1 MESKKWLLSA
11 TAMVLISLV
20 SGSASAQNFGDW
32 EPPTNVGSPVSTT
45 SLDGCPSVS
54 KDGLSLY
61 FASNRAGGYGGNDIY
76 VAQREHAE
84 DDWGVPVNLGPVI
97 NTTSDEI
104 CPSLTVDGHHLYF
117 VSNRPGCGGQDLYT
131 SRRQDK
137 HEQNWESPINLG
149 CQVNSAQNDFSPSL
163 FEDDAG
169 ILNLYFS
176 SNRPDGVGGVDIY
189 VSTLQSDETFS
200 NATNVTDLNTTSDD
214 QRPNVRQR
222 DGLEIL
228 FDSNRP
234 GSLGFDLWTS
244 GRETTSSS
252 WSPPVNLEIVNSPST
267 EGRPSL
273 SWDGTT
279 LYFHSNRTGT
289 TGGLDIYVSRRMR
302 NAKLPE

>member
-1 MESKKWLLSA
+1 MDSKKWLLKA
-11 TAMVLISLV
+11 TVMVLISLA
-20 SGSASAQNFGDW
+20 SGSAFAQNFGDW
-32 EPPTNVGSPVSTT
+32 EQPTNVGFPVSMT
-45 SLDGCPSVS
+45 SLDGCPFIS
-54 KDGLSLY
+54 KDGGSLY

-76 VAQREHAE
+76 VAQRVE
-84 DDWGVPVNLGPVI
+84 DDWGVPVNLGPFI
-97 NTTSDEI
+97 NTASDEI

-117 VSNRPGCGGQDLYT
+117 VSNRPGCGGQDLYS

-137 HEQNWESPINLG
+137 RQENWESPINLG
-149 CQVNSAQNDFSPSL
+149 CQVNSAQNDFTPSL

-169 ILNLYFS
+169 VLNLYFS

-189 VSTLQSDETFS
+189 VSTLQSDGTFS

-222 DGLEIL
+222 DGLEIF

-244 GRETTSSS
+244 RRETTSTS

-289 TGGLDIYVSRRMR
+289 LGSLDIYVSRRPR
-302 NAKLPE
+302 NAKLPD